1 MPLSITPYI
10 PEYITVH
17 TGPAS
22 AQAENVTVTFSD
34 YIKNVASS
42 EIYPTWGESA
52 LRANIL
58 AQISFALNRVYTEYY
73 PSRGYPFQITSST
86 QNDQKFING
95 RNIFENVSN
104 IVDQLFTT
112 YIRRRGFV
120 EPLSARFCN
129 GTTVTCDGLSQWG
142 SEALAREGY
151 DFLGILRYY
160 YGDDIELVTNAPIA
174 PVRQSYPGYPLR
186 EGSVG
191 EDVVVLQTMLNRVGR
206 SYPAIP
212 AVSPVDGIFGPQ
224 TEAAVRRFQEI
235 FGLSADGIVGPATW
249 YALVR
254 LYVGVLSLAEL
265 RSQGQQFY
273 NVSWNYSGALQ
284 QGSTGE
290 YVRQLQYMLQ
300 VLAEFIPAIPPV
312 NVDGIYGPATQSAVL
327 AAQRYFGLPQTGTVD
342 ERTWQLLESQFNG
355 VGDTVFRDGE
365 LFPEGRAVTASTG
378 PAPQGRYEN
387 TTTLTQFPGFDLR
400 LGSRD
405 EPQREA

>member
-1 MPLSITPYI
+1 M
-10 PEYITVH
+10 
-17 TGPAS
+17 
-22 AQAENVTVTFSD
+22 
-34 YIKNVASS
+34 
-42 EIYPTWGESA
+42 
-52 LRANIL
+52 
-58 AQISFALNRVYTEYY
+58 
-73 PSRGYPFQITSST
+73 
-86 QNDQKFING
+86 
-95 RNIFENVSN
+95 
-104 IVDQLFTT
+104 
-112 YIRRRGFV
+112 
-120 EPLSARFCN
+120 
-129 GTTVTCDGLSQWG
+129 
-142 SEALAREGY
+142 
-151 DFLGILRYY
+151 
-160 YGDDIELVTNAPIA
+160 TNAP
-174 PVRQSYPGYPLR
+174 VQGLVQSYPGTPLR
-186 EGSVG
+186 QGSRG
-191 EDVVVLQTMLNRVGR
+191 PDVVVVQASLNRIAQN
-206 SYPAIP
+206 YPAIP
-212 AVSPVDGIFGPQ
+212 KISPVDGIFGPQ
-224 TEAAVRRFQEI
+224 TEAAVRRFQGI

-249 YALVR
+249 YAVVR
-254 LYVGVLSLAEL
+254 LYVGVLTLAEL

-365 LFPEGRAVTASTG
+365 LFPEGQAVTASTG